1 MYGVETHVVLG
12 KDGSQYSLGLTP
24 TGNNHHHHHH
34 NHHYQR
40 HYHHQL
46 IIIIMIKIVM
56 TKMDISAGILVY
68 EGNQKIGLFF
78 WPKIVRLDF
87 QVQPQ
92 YQYRPKY

>member
-1 MYGVETHVVLG
+1 MWFWEKMAPSILLA
-12 KDGSQYSLGLTP
+12 SLPQVTIIIIMIIFN
-24 TGNNHHHHHH
+24 TITINI
-34 NHHYQR
+34 
-40 HYHHQL
+40 
-46 IIIIMIKIVM
+46 IIIIMIKMVM
-56 TKMDISAGILVY
+56 TKMDILAGILVY